1 MNTRVESEL
10 LSLSGSYWNPYDH
23 GRSEDDSPKTAGV
36 MADWGA
42 INRRLMHHGYQPV
55 MVFPSGQL
63 QESHGAA
70 VALEELSS
78 KNLQNTLDKL
88 MTESDRRQSMVQEL
102 ISSST
107 RIQRDADEERERVY
121 RHEMEIRDLKRKLE
135 EEKLKVQ
142 EMEGVRLMELQR
154 HGKEV
159 QELKRTK
166 TELVALQMQLQQ
178 KIAQRE
184 EEITILRHTCQGLD
198 NVDVKRLDIEND
210 VRGHSWKQSAEKRT
224 APDQKFSDVIDS
236 YESKIFEMQQE
247 LKKLKKEMDSK
258 TLSHVGSQSPTE
270 SELTAGSEVPP
281 SYVDINTS
289 TSKDRKTERKIQKEE
304 KVQSTEKQLKE
315 CKMLIKLLESE
326 NTQLKLE
333 LESRP
338 KFSDWKKVQKY
349 NKQLE
354 RLLAQNNLSPP
365 HKKHKD
371 GRSKMDDVTSLKK
384 RYSKHVEDLDFMP
397 IDACRKH
404 LKEVCSGLRVT
415 DLRDITEKI
424 NSLNIIAE
432 NHLPMEKIMQDIMD
446 IIKSKDTPNL
456 SVEILHQNGASH
468 KSHCEKAWQCIVPT
482 LNLWLTQLTG
492 LQDLQGP
499 INQLSFNLMPWK
511 SNTLFEEDDT
521 RPLTVQRIKE
531 ALEFLCLET
540 RVSPS
545 EIQTH
550 TAEEISLDHLKS
562 IVAHFQKLFDLNTVS
577 GVFTRMNEL
586 YMRLGETCNA
596 MNNMREFLGLD
607 PTCKTSDVVNA
618 VSKLSKARH
627 LLKVEDLP
635 NIMKRLDQYDEF
647 YPAFQSMISELK
659 KLLRVQD
666 MDEIVTAVTA
676 LIKFPPY

>member
-1 MNTRVESEL
+1 MMNTRVGSDL
-10 LSLSGSYWNPYDH
+10 LSLSGSYMNHYDH
-23 GRSEDDSPKTAGV
+23 EESEDESPKTAGV
-36 MADWGA
+36 IADWGV
-42 INRRLMHHGYQPV
+42 INRRLRQHGYQPV
-55 MVFPSGQL
+55 MVFPSGLGRQN
-63 QESHGAA
+63 HGG

-88 MTESDRRQSMVQEL
+88 MTESERRQSMVQEL

-107 RIQRDADEERERVY
+107 RIQRDAVEERERVY
-121 RHEMEIRDLKRKLE
+121 RHVMEIRNLKRELE

-142 EMEGVRLMELQR
+142 EMEGVRLIELQR
-154 HGKEV
+154 HGQEV

-178 KIAQRE
+178 KVSQRE
-184 EEITILRHTCQGLD
+184 EEI
-198 NVDVKRLDIEND
+198 KRLQQKCQRLNSVDIERLD
-210 VRGHSWKQSAEKRT
+210 KESDIWKHSWKQSAYNRSV
-224 APDQKFSDVIDS
+224 PDQKFLDMIDS

-247 LKKLKKEMDSK
+247 LKKLKKEIDSK
-258 TLSHVGSQSPTE
+258 TLSHVGGQSPTE
-270 SELTAGSEVPP
+270 SELTASSEVTP
-281 SYVDINTS
+281 
-289 TSKDRKTERKIQKEE
+289 
-304 KVQSTEKQLKE
+304 STEKQLKE

-338 KFSDWKKVQKY
+338 EVNDWKKAQKY

-365 HKKHKD
+365 HRKHRE
-371 GRSKMDDVTSLKK
+371 GRTKMDSVAALKK

-404 LKEVCSGLRVT
+404 LKEVCSELRVT
-415 DLRDITEKI
+415 DLRDIPEKI

-432 NHLPMEKIMQDIMD
+432 NHLPMEKIMQDIVD
-446 IIKSKDTPNL
+446 VINSKDTPKL
-456 SVEILHQNGASH
+456 SDELLPQNSVVH
-468 KSHCEKAWQCIVPT
+468 ESHCEKAWQYIVPT
-482 LNLWLTQLTG
+482 LNLWFTQLTG
-492 LQDLQGP
+492 LQDLLGP

-511 SNTLFEEDDT
+511 SKSLLEEDNG
-521 RPLTVQRIKE
+521 RALTLQRIKD
-531 ALEFLCLET
+531 ALDFLCLET

-545 EIQTH
+545 EIQTD

-562 IVAHFQKLFDLNTVS
+562 IVAHFQKLFDIKTVS

-586 YMRLGETCNA
+586 YIRLGEACNA
-596 MNNMREFLGLD
+596 MNNMREFLGLE
-607 PTCKTSDVVNA
+607 PTCKASDVVNA
-618 VSKLSKARH
+618 VSKLSKAKH
-627 LLKVEDLP
+627 LLKVDDLP
-635 NIMKRLDQYDEF
+635 GIMNRLDQYDEF

-676 LIKFPPY
+676 LFKFPPY